1 MKKMI
6 MLTALAAVSFST
18 NVFAQQDDPDKN
30 YIRNSLYM
38 MKLDEPCPKEDYAEA
53 FKIMSA
59 TFDTINFARNYERYN
74 DFSLKQRRID
84 LSKLPEVTQAE
95 KDAVGKESKLD
106 KMTADI
112 LRQQGLKNSLSE
124 VEYAARLLKY
134 FEQNKFAQN
143 LVAKWYSKPTTPE
156 GTCEFVDDLPMIYEY
171 GMKGLSR
178 EAYDNA
184 KATNNLTSM
193 AYNSTNKLLSSTYV
207 CVNRYGYMDAKEV
220 VALTGAVLQATLGDN
235 ALAQLAIK
243 KGTELAEKKVK
254 GYFVR
259 ANAYLFKLNWSDEL
273 RQKLESNYWDK
284 DKQAQLMNDND
295 FKIVYVGKSS
305 KRAPAAMSLKSS
317 TTLDKLIARATVRG
331 TDAAIAALQ
340 RDHEEFRPMTSLHV
354 IDGKLA
360 AYIGMKEGV
369 KSGDKFNVY
378 EAVQSKD
385 DPNLTEWKEIGSIKA
400 GKEIWDNRAGAGE
413 QLEGQ
418 ATDKDDDDDK
428 ASAVPYTVFSGKP
441 GKMGE
446 GCMIRLAK

>member
-74 DFSLKQRRID
+74 DFSLKQRRIE

-143 LVAKWYSKPTTPE
+143 LVAKWHAAPNAPE
-156 GTCEFVDDLPMIYEY
+156 GTTKWDNDLKVIMEL
-171 GMKGLSR
+171 GLKGLSQ
-178 EAYDNA
+178 EAVDNA
-184 KATNNLTSM
+184 RATENLT
-193 AYNSTNKLLSSTYV
+193 AVVGGAENKLLSNSYI

-259 ANAYLFKLNWSDEL
+259 ANAYLFKLDWNNDIYN
-273 RQKLESNYWDK
+273 KFYTKYWEKPDGF
-284 DKQAQLMNDND
+284 MNDND
-295 FKIVYVGKSS
+295 FKVTYIGKSS

-354 IDGKLA
+354 IDGKLV
-360 AYIGMKEGV
+360 AYIGMKEGI

-418 ATDKDDDDDK
+418 ATDKDDDDK

-446 GCMIRLAK
+446 GCMIRLTK

>member
-74 DFSLKQRRID
+74 DFSLKQRRIE

-112 LRQQGLKNSLSE
+112 LRQQGLKNSLGE

-143 LVAKWYSKPTTPE
+143 LVAKWHAAPDAPE
-156 GTCEFVDDLPMIYEY
+156 GTTKWDNDLSVIMEL
-171 GMKGLSR
+171 GLKGLSQ
-178 EAYDNA
+178 EAVDNA
-184 KATNNLTSM
+184 KATENLT
-193 AYNSTNKLLSSTYV
+193 AVVGGAENKLLSNSYI

-259 ANAYLFKLNWSDEL
+259 ANAYLFKLDWNNDTYNKFYTKYWEKSDGF
-273 RQKLESNYWDK
+273 
-284 DKQAQLMNDND
+284 MNDND
-295 FKIVYVGKSS
+295 FKVTYVGKSS

-360 AYIGMKEGV
+360 AYIGMKEGI

-428 ASAVPYTVFSGKP
+428 ASVVPYTVFSGKP

>member
-1 MKKMI
+1 MKKVLL
-6 MLTALAAVSFST
+6 LTALAAVSFST
-18 NVFAQQDDPDKN
+18 NVFAQQEDPDKN

-84 LSKLPEVTQAE
+84 LSKLPTVTQAE

-112 LRQQGLKNSLSE
+112 MRQQGLKNSLSE

-143 LVAKWYSKPTTPE
+143 LVAKWHAAPDAPE
-156 GTCEFVDDLPMIYEY
+156 GTTKWDEKLSVIMEL
-171 GMKGLSR
+171 GLKGLSQ
-178 EAYDNA
+178 EALDNA
-184 KATNNLTSM
+184 KATENLT
-193 AYNSTNKLLSSTYV
+193 AVVGGAENKLLSNSYI

-259 ANAYLFKLNWSDEL
+259 ANAYLFKLDWNNDAFN
-273 RQKLESNYWDK
+273 KFYTKYWDNS
-284 DKQAQLMNDND
+284 DGFMNDND
-295 FKIVYVGKSS
+295 FKVTYVGKSS
-305 KRAPAAMSLKSS
+305 KRAPAAMSLKNS
-317 TTLDKLIARATVRG
+317 TSLEKLIARATVRG

-369 KSGDKFNVY
+369 QAGDKFNVY

-385 DPNLTEWKEIGSIKA
+385 DPNLTEWKEIGSIKV
-400 GKEIWDNRAGAGE
+400 GKEVWDNRAGAGE

-418 ATDKDDDDDK
+418 ATDKDDDEK

>member
-18 NVFAQQDDPDKN
+18 NVFAQQEDPDKN

-74 DFSLKQRRID
+74 DFSLKQRRIE

-143 LVAKWYSKPTTPE
+143 LVAKWHAAPDAPE
-156 GTCEFVDDLPMIYEY
+156 GTTKWDNDLKVIMEL
-171 GMKGLSR
+171 GLKGLSQ
-178 EAYDNA
+178 EAVDNA
-184 KATNNLTSM
+184 RATENLT
-193 AYNSTNKLLSSTYV
+193 AVVGGAENKLLSNSYI

-259 ANAYLFKLNWSDEL
+259 ANAYLFKLDWNNDAFN
-273 RQKLESNYWDK
+273 KFYTKYWDNS
-284 DKQAQLMNDND
+284 DGFMNDND
-295 FKIVYVGKSS
+295 FKVTYVGKSS

-369 KSGDKFNVY
+369 QAGDKFNVY

-385 DPNLTEWKEIGSIKA
+385 DPNLTEWKEIGSIKV
-400 GKEIWDNRAGAGE
+400 GKEVWDNRAGVGE

-418 ATDKDDDDDK
+418 ATDKDDDEK

>member
-74 DFSLKQRRID
+74 DFSLKQRRIE

-112 LRQQGLKNSLSE
+112 LRQQGLKNSLGE

-143 LVAKWYSKPTTPE
+143 LVAKWHAAPDAPE
-156 GTCEFVDDLPMIYEY
+156 GTTKWDNDLSVIMEL
-171 GMKGLSR
+171 GLKGLSQ
-178 EAYDNA
+178 EAVDNA
-184 KATNNLTSM
+184 KATENLT
-193 AYNSTNKLLSSTYV
+193 AVVGGAENKLLSNSYI

-259 ANAYLFKLNWSDEL
+259 ANAYLFKLDWNNDTYNKFYTKYWEKSDGF
-273 RQKLESNYWDK
+273 
-284 DKQAQLMNDND
+284 MNDND
-295 FKIVYVGKSS
+295 FKVTYVGKSS

-360 AYIGMKEGV
+360 AYIGMKEGI

>member
-74 DFSLKQRRID
+74 DFSLKQRRIE

-112 LRQQGLKNSLSE
+112 LRQQGLKNSLGE

-143 LVAKWYSKPTTPE
+143 LVAKWHAAPDAPE
-156 GTCEFVDDLPMIYEY
+156 GTTKWDNDLSVIMEL
-171 GMKGLSR
+171 GLKGLSQ
-178 EAYDNA
+178 EAVDNA
-184 KATNNLTSM
+184 KATENLT
-193 AYNSTNKLLSSTYV
+193 AVVGGAENKLLSNSYI
-207 CVNRYGYMDAKEV
+207 CVSRYGYMDAKEV

-259 ANAYLFKLNWSDEL
+259 ANAYLFKLDWNNDTYNKFYTKYWEKSDGF
-273 RQKLESNYWDK
+273 
-284 DKQAQLMNDND
+284 MNDND
-295 FKIVYVGKSS
+295 FKVTYVGKSS

-360 AYIGMKEGV
+360 AYIGMKEGI

>member
-143 LVAKWYSKPTTPE
+143 LVAKWHAAPDAPE
-156 GTCEFVDDLPMIYEY
+156 GSTKWDNDLSVIMEL
-171 GMKGLSR
+171 GLKGLSQ
-178 EAYDNA
+178 EAVDNA
-184 KATNNLTSM
+184 KATENLT
-193 AYNSTNKLLSSTYV
+193 AVVGGAENKLLSNSYI

-259 ANAYLFKLNWSDEL
+259 ANAYLFKLDWNNDTYNKFYTKYWEKSDGF
-273 RQKLESNYWDK
+273 
-284 DKQAQLMNDND
+284 MNDND
-295 FKIVYVGKSS
+295 FKVTYVGKSS

-360 AYIGMKEGV
+360 AYIGMKEGI

>member
-143 LVAKWYSKPTTPE
+143 LVAKWHAAPDAPE
-156 GTCEFVDDLPMIYEY
+156 GSTKWDNDLSVIMEL
-171 GMKGLSR
+171 GLKGLSQ
-178 EAYDNA
+178 EAVDNA
-184 KATNNLTSM
+184 KATENLT
-193 AYNSTNKLLSSTYV
+193 AVVGGAENKLLSNSYI

-259 ANAYLFKLNWSDEL
+259 ANAYLFKLDWNNDTYNKFYTKYWEKSDGF
-273 RQKLESNYWDK
+273 
-284 DKQAQLMNDND
+284 MNDND
-295 FKIVYVGKSS
+295 FKVIYVGKSS

-360 AYIGMKEGV
+360 AYIGMKEGI

>member
-74 DFSLKQRRID
+74 DFSLKQRRIE

-143 LVAKWYSKPTTPE
+143 LVAKWHAAPDAPE
-156 GTCEFVDDLPMIYEY
+156 GTTKWDNDLSVIMEL
-171 GMKGLSR
+171 GLKGLSQ
-178 EAYDNA
+178 EAVDNA
-184 KATNNLTSM
+184 KATENLT
-193 AYNSTNKLLSSTYV
+193 AVVGGAENKLLSNSYI

-259 ANAYLFKLNWSDEL
+259 ANAYLFKLDWNNDTYNKFYTKYWEKSDGF
-273 RQKLESNYWDK
+273 
-284 DKQAQLMNDND
+284 MNDND
-295 FKIVYVGKSS
+295 FKVTYVGKSS

-360 AYIGMKEGV
+360 AYIGMKEGI

>member
-74 DFSLKQRRID
+74 DFSLKQRRIE

-143 LVAKWYSKPTTPE
+143 LVAKWHAAPDAPE
-156 GTCEFVDDLPMIYEY
+156 GTTKWDNDLSVIMEL
-171 GMKGLSR
+171 GLKGLSQ
-178 EAYDNA
+178 EAVDNA
-184 KATNNLTSM
+184 KATENLT
-193 AYNSTNKLLSSTYV
+193 AVVGGAENKLLSNSYI

-259 ANAYLFKLNWSDEL
+259 ANAYLFKLDWNNDTYNKFYTKYWEKSDGF
-273 RQKLESNYWDK
+273 
-284 DKQAQLMNDND
+284 MNDND
-295 FKIVYVGKSS
+295 FKVTYVGKSS

-360 AYIGMKEGV
+360 AYIGMKEGI

-413 QLEGQ
+413 QLVGQ

>member
-1 MKKMI
+1 MKKVLL
-6 MLTALAAVSFST
+6 LTALAAVSFST
-18 NVFAQQDDPDKN
+18 NVFAQQEDPDKN

-84 LSKLPEVTQAE
+84 LSKLPTVTQAE

-112 LRQQGLKNSLSE
+112 MRQQGLKNSLSE

-143 LVAKWYSKPTTPE
+143 LVAKWHAAPNAPE
-156 GTCEFVDDLPMIYEY
+156 GTTKWDNDLAVIMEL
-171 GMKGLSR
+171 GLKGLSQ
-178 EAYDNA
+178 EALDNA
-184 KATNNLTSM
+184 KATENLT
-193 AYNSTNKLLSSTYV
+193 AVVGGAENKLLSNSYI

-259 ANAYLFKLNWSDEL
+259 ANAYLFKLDWNNDVFN
-273 RQKLESNYWDK
+273 KFYTKYWDK
-284 DKQAQLMNDND
+284 SDGFMNDND
-295 FKIVYVGKSS
+295 FKVTYVGKSS
-305 KRAPAAMSLKSS
+305 KRAPAAMSLKNS
-317 TTLDKLIARATVRG
+317 TSLEKLIARATVRG

-369 KSGDKFNVY
+369 QAGDKFNVY

-385 DPNLTEWKEIGSIKA
+385 DPNLTEWKEIGSIKV
-400 GKEIWDNRAGAGE
+400 GKEVWDNRAGAGE

-418 ATDKDDDDDK
+418 ATDKDDDEK

>member
-1 MKKMI
+1 MKKVLL
-6 MLTALAAVSFST
+6 LTALAAVSFST
-18 NVFAQQDDPDKN
+18 NVFAQQEDPDKN

-84 LSKLPEVTQAE
+84 LSKLPTVTQAE

-112 LRQQGLKNSLSE
+112 MRQQGLKNSLSE

-143 LVAKWYSKPTTPE
+143 LVAKWHAAPDAPE
-156 GTCEFVDDLPMIYEY
+156 GTTKWDEKLSVIMEL
-171 GMKGLSR
+171 GLKGLSQ
-178 EAYDNA
+178 EALDNA
-184 KATNNLTSM
+184 KATENLT
-193 AYNSTNKLLSSTYV
+193 AVVGGAENKLLSNSYI

-259 ANAYLFKLNWSDEL
+259 ANAYLFKLDWNNDVFN
-273 RQKLESNYWDK
+273 KFYTKYWDK
-284 DKQAQLMNDND
+284 SDGFMNDND
-295 FKIVYVGKSS
+295 FKVTYVGKSS
-305 KRAPAAMSLKSS
+305 KRAPAAMSLKNS
-317 TTLDKLIARATVRG
+317 TSLEKLIARATVRG

-369 KSGDKFNVY
+369 QAGDKFNVY

-385 DPNLTEWKEIGSIKA
+385 DPNLTEWKEIGSIKV
-400 GKEIWDNRAGAGE
+400 GKEVWDNRAGAGE

-418 ATDKDDDDDK
+418 ATDKDDDEK